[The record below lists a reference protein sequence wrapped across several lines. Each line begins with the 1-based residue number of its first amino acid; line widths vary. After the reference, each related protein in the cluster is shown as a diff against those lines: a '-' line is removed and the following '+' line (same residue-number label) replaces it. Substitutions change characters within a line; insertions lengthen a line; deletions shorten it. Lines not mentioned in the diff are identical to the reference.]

1 MNTEDNHPLRFDDIP
16 EVLGW
21 IKRKLVELDAKI
33 DVIQGK
39 KKLAVEEDR
48 WFSVQEVSDYLPE
61 HPAVQTLYTW
71 TSAKRIPYH
80 KDGKRLRFLKSEID
94 TWLKK
99 PETLFK
105 SIEQIEDEA
114 KQYVESKRQPSPFA
128 STFRTQSYSRQ

>member
-1 MNTEDNHPLRFDDIP
+1 MDTENKQPLRFDDIP
-16 EVLGW
+16 EILGW
-21 IKRKLVELDAKI
+21 IKGKLAELDAKI

-39 KKLAVEEDR
+39 KELAVEEDR

-61 HPAVQTLYTW
+61 YPAVQTLYTW

-80 KDGKRLRFLKSEID
+80 KEGKRLRFLKSEID

-99 PETLFK
+99 PEAHFK

-114 KQYVESKRQPSPFA
+114 IQCVESKRKPSPFA
-128 STFRTQSYSRQ
+128 NTFRTQRFSI

>member
-1 MNTEDNHPLRFDDIP
+1 MDTEKKQPLRFDDIP
-16 EVLGW
+16 EILGW
-21 IKRKLVELDAKI
+21 IKEKLVELDAKI
-33 DVIQGK
+33 DVIQDK
-39 KKLAVEEDR
+39 KELAVEEDR

-80 KDGKRLRFLKSEID
+80 KEGKRLRFLKSEID

-99 PETLFK
+99 PEAHFK

-114 KQYVESKRQPSPFA
+114 RKYVESKRKPSPFG
-128 STFRTQSYSRQ
+128 STFLTQSYSRQ

>member
-99 PETLFK
+99 PETLFMNGVGTTMK
-105 SIEQIEDEA
+105 
-114 KQYVESKRQPSPFA
+114 
-128 STFRTQSYSRQ
+128 

>member
-1 MNTEDNHPLRFDDIP
+1 MDTENKHPLRFDDIP
-16 EVLGW
+16 EILGW
-21 IKRKLVELDAKI
+21 IKGKLIEFEAKI
-33 DVIQGK
+33 DAAQDK
-39 KKLAVEEDR
+39 SKLVEEDR
-48 WFSVQEVSDYLPE
+48 WLSVQDVSDYLPE

-99 PETLFK
+99 PEALFK

-114 KQYVESKRQPSPFA
+114 KQYVESKRKPSPFA